1 MPALLSLL
9 TKLYHTQSKVYMVED
24 KKVLLDDNTKIKIKI
39 YYVTCQNYPDFAY
52 SED

>member
-1 MPALLSLL
+1 
-9 TKLYHTQSKVYMVED
+9 MVED
-24 KKVLLDDNTKIKIKI
+24 KKVLLDDNKKIKINI